1 MGRFAGIPV
10 IGSFLDA
17 GVDMAGDFL
26 TDVGGDLVGSFLS
39 DTGKNIISSG
49 QKAGKSN
56 NVAAQIGAKN
66 YTQIKKLSRQRA
78 MDKGARNLQKGLR
91 MMPVQGSRDMRQ
103 NFKEKAKRH
112 MIEAINNGRG
122 SLAVKRYQQQLAR
135 MNKDSN
141 VANYAGAV
149 TQDDRAP
156 EYVKGARV

>member
-1 MGRFAGIPV
+1 MGVFSGIPV

-26 TDVGGDLVGSFLS
+26 FDTATDAVGSFLS

-49 QKAGKSN
+49 QKAGGSN

-78 MDKGARNLQKGLR
+78 MDKGAKNLQKGLR
-91 MMPVQGSRDMRQ
+91 MMPVQRSKDMRQ
-103 NFKEKAKRH
+103 NFKEKTKRH

-122 SLAVKRYQQQLAR
+122 NLALERYKQQLTR

-141 VANYAGAV
+141 ISTYAGMIP
-149 TQDDRAP
+149 DDKDSEKA
-156 EYVKGARV
+156 KGVV

>member
-1 MGRFAGIPV
+1 MAEAG
-10 IGSFLDA
+10 A
-17 GVDMAGDFL
+17 
-26 TDVGGDLVGSFLS
+26 DLI
-39 DTGKNIISSG
+39 IISRT
-49 QKAGKSN
+49 QKDLDKVSKIIKKFKSKCISY
-56 NVAAQIGAKN
+56 ACDLTN

-78 MDKGARNLQKGLR
+78 MDKGAKNLQKGLR
-91 MMPVQGSRDMRQ
+91 MMPVQRSRDMRQ

>member
-1 MGRFAGIPV
+1 MFSGIPV

-26 TDVGGDLVGSFLS
+26 FDTATDAVGSFLS

-49 QKAGKSN
+49 QKAGGSN

-78 MDKGARNLQKGLR
+78 MDKGARNLEKGLP
-91 MMPVQGSRDMRQ
+91 MMPVQRSRDIRQ
-103 NFKEKAKRH
+103 NFKEKSKKH

-122 SLAVKRYQQQLAR
+122 NLALERYKQQLTR